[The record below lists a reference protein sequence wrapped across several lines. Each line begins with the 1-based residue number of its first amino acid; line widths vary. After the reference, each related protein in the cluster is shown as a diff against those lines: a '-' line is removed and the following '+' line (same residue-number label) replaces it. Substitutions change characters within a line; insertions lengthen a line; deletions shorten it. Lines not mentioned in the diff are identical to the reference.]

1 MKAGLWHDSVSTN
14 KHGCAP
20 EQLYL
25 QKTGV
30 RLQFVTPAF
39 EDIQMS
45 KTQYAYMMDKT
56 PTEKMVPKPGLPFP
70 PQAVELPCPL
80 RIN

>member
-1 MKAGLWHDSVSTN
+1 MTACQQISV
-14 KHGCAP
+14 AV
-20 EQLYL
+20 L
-25 QKTGV
+25 QNNFIYKKTGV

-45 KTQYAYMMDKT
+45 KTQYPYMMDKT

-70 PQAVELPCPL
+70 PQAVELPCPP